1 MGKVMAAL
9 RDRHGAALDMARAGP
24 LVRARLGG

>member
-1 MGKVMAAL
+1 MAAL
-9 RDRHGAALDMARAGP
+9 KAAHAASLDMARAGA